1 MLRNT
6 TDITNKQQALEQS
19 IFLGKLRN
27 AIWLLGV
34 SSWLFGITDRSIA
47 SLSDG
52 YLSASDIIQLATAS
66 FFFVSWL
73 FLKPS
78 RLENQSE

>member
-1 MLRNT
+1 MNNQQSSDT
-6 TDITNKQQALEQS
+6 T
-19 IFLGKLRN
+19 IFLDNLKNG
-27 AIWLLGV
+27 IWVLGT

-52 YLSASDIIQLATAS
+52 YLSALDMVQLFTAS

-73 FLKPS
+73 FLKPTS
-78 RLENQSE
+78 RV

>member
-1 MLRNT
+1 MSNIPSFELLTFLSNLRN
-6 TDITNKQQALEQS
+6 
-19 IFLGKLRN
+19 G
-27 AIWLLGV
+27 IWLLGV

-47 SLSDG
+47 SFADG
-52 YLSASDIIQLATAS
+52 YLSALDIVQLFTAL

-78 RLENQSE
+78 SLKLLSRNPGKV

>member
-1 MLRNT
+1 MN
-6 TDITNKQQALEQS
+6 NQQSSSEATM
-19 IFLGKLRN
+19 FLDSLKNG
-27 AIWLLGV
+27 IWLLGV

-52 YLSASDIIQLATAS
+52 YLSALDVVQLLTAS

-73 FLKPS
+73 FLKPAS
-78 RLENQSE
+78 RDSN

>member
-19 IFLGKLRN
+19 VFLGKLRN

-52 YLSASDIIQLATAS
+52 YLSALDIIQLATAS